1 MIDIGTIKKYFPLSL
16 QNNSIYYKYMLK
28 EYLQLLILDFLS
40 STSYIKKVIFIGGT
54 YLRLVMGIDR
64 FSEDIDFDCKDLT
77 KDEFHEL
84 CDDVANYLKKNGY
97 KVELRKDENKDLKAF
112 REGIYFPEFLF
123 QIGLSAHRDA
133 KFLIKIEAQDQGV
146 NYNIDIDFI
155 KGCGFFFPFP
165 VPKVNVICSMKIAA
179 LINRQKG
186 RDFYDVM
193 FLLSLTEPDYY
204 FLSTKCGIHNLNELK
219 KQLNNILLKVDLNSK
234 IKDFQHLLFNS
245 ENGKKILYFKDFIDK
260 ISK

>member
-84 CDDVANYLKKNGY
+84 CDDVANYLKKTG
-97 KVELRKDENKDLKAF
+97 
-112 REGIYFPEFLF
+112 
-123 QIGLSAHRDA
+123 
-133 KFLIKIEAQDQGV
+133 
-146 NYNIDIDFI
+146 
-155 KGCGFFFPFP
+155 
-165 VPKVNVICSMKIAA
+165 
-179 LINRQKG
+179 
-186 RDFYDVM
+186 
-193 FLLSLTEPDYY
+193 
-204 FLSTKCGIHNLNELK
+204 TK
-219 KQLNNILLKVDLNSK
+219 
-234 IKDFQHLLFNS
+234 
-245 ENGKKILYFKDFIDK
+245 
-260 ISK
+260 

>member
-1 MIDIGTIKKYFPLSL
+1 MINIEQIKKYFPPAL

-40 STSYIKKVIFIGGT
+40 STSYIKKIVFIGGT

-84 CDDVANYLKKNGY
+84 CNDVANHLRKNGY
-97 KVELRKDENKDLKAF
+97 KVELKKDENENLKAF

-123 QIGLSAHRDA
+123 QIGFSAHRDA

-146 NYNIDIDFI
+146 DYNVNIDFI
-155 KGCGFFFPFP
+155 KGCGFFFPFSMPP
-165 VPKVNVICSMKIAA
+165 VSTICSMKIAA

-186 RDFYDVM
+186 RDFYDVL
-193 FLLSLTEPDYY
+193 FLLSLAEPDYS
-204 FLSTKCGIHNLNELK
+204 FLSAKCGIHNPVELK
-219 KQLNNILLKVDLNSK
+219 GQLNDILLKIDMNSK

-245 ENGKKILYFKDFIDK
+245 ENGKKILYFNNFIDK
-260 ISK
+260 IN